1 MTKQIKQIAAE
12 KIAARRRGWWRVV
25 KPGAEALAAHELRSA
40 LQNRKAYWDNILA
53 VIAMFF
59 KDKILRSLSQDPR
72 PYWEKFRQ
80 ASNATDEAYI
90 AFAKQDELGASDFVV
105 DALWDNYQT
114 LGVVMFDA
122 LDAYNDA
129 MGKTR

>member
-1 MTKQIKQIAAE
+1 MTKQITAE

-25 KPGAEALAAHELRSA
+25 KPGAEALAAHELRA
-40 LQNRKAYWDNILA
+40 ARQNRKAYMDNTLA

-59 KDKILRSLSQDPR
+59 KDKILRSLPQDPR
-72 PYWEKFRQ
+72 PYWEAFRK

-90 AFAKQDELGASDFVV
+90 AFAKQDELEASDLVV

-114 LGVVMFDA
+114 LGAAMFDA

>member
-1 MTKQIKQIAAE
+1 MTKQITAE

-25 KPGAEALAAHELRSA
+25 KPGAEALAAHELRVA
-40 LQNRKAYWDNILA
+40 RQNRKAYWDNILA

-59 KDKILRSLSQDPR
+59 KYKILRSLPRDPR
-72 PYWEKFRQ
+72 PYWEAFRK

-90 AFAKQDELGASDFVV
+90 AFAKQDELEASDLVV
-105 DALWDNYQT
+105 DALWDNYQA
-114 LGVVMFDA
+114 LGAAMFDA

-129 MGKTR
+129 MGKLR